1 MNQGTVNCGE
11 AESYI
16 VSCLRELGKTKE
28 EIDSRVKEVRRDI
41 AATGTYMHTYE
52 ELVHGA
58 RMAWRN
64 SGRCIGRLFWKT
76 LEVFDC
82 RHIFK
87 EDDIFAALQRHIDYA
102 TNGGRVRPAISIFR
116 QSSPD
121 GEPEVRIWNH
131 QLIRYA
137 GYETEH
143 GVTGD
148 PASVPLTRICTKL
161 GWRSDGTDFDIL
173 PVVLQTGTRE
183 PHIYNLPRQL
193 VKEVPIRHP
202 HMESFHS
209 LGLRWY
215 GVPFISDMALEI
227 GGIRYTAAPFNG
239 WYMGTEI
246 GARNLADPFRYNKLP
261 EVAKLMGLSMD
272 SNINLWKDRALV
284 ELNTA
289 VLYSFKL
296 EGVSIVD
303 HHTAADQFVR
313 FEEQEAALGREVS
326 GNWSWLI
333 PPMSPAATPIFH
345 RHYEN
350 KIVNPNYHYQRC
362 PFHQAP

>member
-1 MNQGTVNCGE
+1 MKEGTVNCDE

-16 VSCLRELGKTKE
+16 VSCLRELGKTEE
-28 EIDSRVKEVRRDI
+28 EINSRVLEVRRDI
-41 AATGTYMHTYE
+41 ADTGTYRHTGE
-52 ELVHGA
+52 ELAHGA

-64 SGRCIGRLFWKT
+64 SGRCIGRLFWQT

-82 RHIFK
+82 RDVSK
-87 EDDIFAALQRHIDYA
+87 EDDIFAALQRHIAYA
-102 TNGGRVRPAISIFR
+102 TNRGRIRPAISVFR
-116 QSSPD
+116 QASPE
-121 GEPEVRIWNH
+121 GQPEVRVWNH

-137 GYETEH
+137 GYETDH
-143 GVTGD
+143 GVIGD
-148 PASVPLTRICTKL
+148 PASIPLTRVCTEL
-161 GWRSDGTDFDIL
+161 GWRGKGTDFDIL
-173 PVVLQTGTRE
+173 PLVIQAGTRE
-183 PHIYNLPRQL
+183 PRLYPIPEHL
-193 VKEVPIRHP
+193 VMEVPIRHP
-202 HMESFHS
+202 QMKQFHS

-261 EVAKLMGLSMD
+261 EIAKMMGLSTD
-272 SNINLWKDRALV
+272 SNVNLWKDRALI
-284 ELNTA
+284 ELNAA
-289 VLYSFKL
+289 VLYSFKSA
-296 EGVSIVD
+296 GVSIVD

-313 FEEQEAALGREVS
+313 FEEQEAAQGREVS
-326 GNWSWLI
+326 GNWNWLI

-350 KIVNPNYHYQRC
+350 KFTSPNYHYQRC
-362 PFHQAP
+362 PFHQDP